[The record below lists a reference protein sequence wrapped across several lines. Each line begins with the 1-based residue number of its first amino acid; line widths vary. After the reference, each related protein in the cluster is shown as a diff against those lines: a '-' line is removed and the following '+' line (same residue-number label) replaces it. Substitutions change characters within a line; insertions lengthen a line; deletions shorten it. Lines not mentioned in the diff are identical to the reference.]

1 MFFLHGSAL
10 ASEPRH
16 RSRLG
21 RPFEGVTEDWLCLPN
36 SPATEENRATG
47 HAYHSS
53 KYNMKL
59 AKKKKTSLRGTS
71 LTSQRKWL
79 AEFWFRSKVEPMLA
93 NAMDSVKV

>member
-1 MFFLHGSAL
+1 M

-59 AKKKKTSLRGTS
+59 AKNNNNKKQSNRDILNFPK
-71 LTSQRKWL
+71 
-79 AEFWFRSKVEPMLA
+79 KVA
-93 NAMDSVKV
+93 G